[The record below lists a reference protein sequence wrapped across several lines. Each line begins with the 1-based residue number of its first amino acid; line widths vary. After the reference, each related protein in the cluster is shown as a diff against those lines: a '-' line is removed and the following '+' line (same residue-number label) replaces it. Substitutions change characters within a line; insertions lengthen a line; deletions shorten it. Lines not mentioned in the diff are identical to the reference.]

1 MINIRKR
8 GNVYQYSF
16 EAEKVNGKRKQISK
30 SGFRT
35 RNEAL
40 IAGQKKYDE
49 YINGSIN
56 KESNMS
62 YSDYLDFWMREY
74 FEINYRYSTAKRYK
88 ETFET
93 IKKEIG
99 KYQIKQVQSKKVYGQ
114 KYYKYYLEAIRNKY
128 GKICEYRVVEN
139 KRRIKNAVDFV
150 FARIN
155 GRYVG
160 TDIVRYPYKIIH
172 HELNIKDC
180 RFYDLR
186 GSFATRCLRSGIE
199 IKDISEILGHKS
211 IETTENYYICSLE
224 EDQRYAN
231 EVFEKL
237 IQADIVKI

>member
-1 MINIRKR
+1 MRTGEVFALTWDDIDFSKRTIRISKTVYAKTKDEKGR
-8 GNVYQYSF
+8 WYLGIPKTEESFRNVYMCDTLF
-16 EAEKVNGKRKQISK
+16 NILK
-30 SGFRT
+30 
-35 RNEAL
+35 
-40 IAGQKKYDE
+40 
-49 YINGSIN
+49 
-56 KESNMS
+56 
-62 YSDYLDFWMREY
+62 
-74 FEINYRYSTAKRYK
+74 
-88 ETFET
+88 
-93 IKKEIG
+93 

-114 KYYKYYLEAIRNKY
+114 RYYKYYLEAIRNKY

-224 EDQRYAN
+224 ADQRYAN